1 VGEIFS
7 SVLVLSADLE
17 RLSVV
22 DTQTSELMTHA
33 PCMAEAESVRANIA
47 LAVLELCTNIV
58 KHAYAGERGKFMLT
72 LSLQDAP
79 WRVEVITC
87 DQGRC
92 RFDAARWAPPD
103 MDQSPVH
110 GLGLFLMQSLMDKV
124 VYWPD
129 HTCTRWQMVKYL
141 QVNGCALGQGTAAL
155 LYQAQ
160 PAFKP
165 LATPD

>member
-1 VGEIFS
+1 
-7 SVLVLSADLE
+7 
-17 RLSVV
+17 
-22 DTQTSELMTHA
+22 
-33 PCMAEAESVRANIA
+33 
-47 LAVLELCTNIV
+47 
-58 KHAYAGERGKFMLT
+58 
-72 LSLQDAP
+72 
-79 WRVEVITC
+79 VEVITC

-124 VYWPD
+124 AYWPD